1 MEEFIMNDEKKM
13 NELRTLFRDIKWI
26 PMIIMIFI
34 EMFAVGRVLLCILI
48 LLLITIELVF
58 SGILKDSKGVA
69 AGSAWYAL
77 WLIILIVNL
86 FKI

>member
-1 MEEFIMNDEKKM
+1 MNDEKKM